1 MLTILET
8 KQFILSQMTFSNLI
22 IKTIFIK
29 MLFVTLTR
37 RGILIFVHSFKFIE
51 FLFSVNLTFDEL
63 GVEESSHLIWTL
75 PGTENREPW
84 VSKLIRLKGGLC
96 LNWRPPLRT
105 LGLNTVT
112 V

>member
-63 GVEESSHLIWTL
+63 GVEESSQFSFDLDTTW
-75 PGTENREPW
+75 N
-84 VSKLIRLKGGLC
+84 GG
-96 LNWRPPLRT
+96 PRT
-105 LGLNTVT
+105 LGFKIDPA
-112 V
+112 